1 MPAIKYDNILKSL
14 RKKIESRKYGF
25 GEMLPSEHK
34 LIEIYDC
41 SRNTVRRAI
50 KELADEGYVQTVHG
64 KGVVVLYRKQ
74 DQTLFSIGGVES
86 MKEAADRNGI
96 SLDTKVVHFSEITV
110 DADLSLKTGFD
121 EGCELY
127 YVQRVRLLNGEAMI
141 IDHNYFLKDVV
152 KDLTV
157 EIAESSVFDYMERVL
172 GEVIMTTRRRYSVE
186 KATKNDKKYLDLN
199 GFDCLAVVEN
209 QTFNKDGIQFE
220 YTVSRHRPDR
230 FVFYQLSH
238 RRKPT

>member
-1 MPAIKYDNILKSL
+1 MPAIKYDSILKSL
-14 RKKIESRKYGF
+14 RKKIESGKYPF

-64 KGVVVLYRKQ
+64 KGVVVLYKNR

-86 MKEAADRNGI
+86 MKEAAERNSI
-96 SLDTKVVHFSEITV
+96 SLSTKVIHFSELTA

-121 EGCELY
+121 EGSSLFY
-127 YVQRVRLLNGEAMI
+127 IQRVRYLNGEAMI
-141 IDHNYFLKDVV
+141 IDHNYFLRPVLKG
-152 KDLTV
+152 LTK
-157 EIAESSVFDYMERVL
+157 EIAEGSIYEYMENTL
-172 GEVIMTTRRRYSVE
+172 GEVIMTTRRRYAVE
-186 KATKNDKKYLDLN
+186 KATGLDKKYLDLG
-199 GFDCLAVVEN
+199 GFNCLAVVDN
-209 QTFNKDGIQFE
+209 QTFNKEGVQFE
-220 YTVSRHRPDR
+220 FTQSRHRPDR

-238 RRKPT
+238 RRKPC

>member
-157 EIAESSVFDYMERVL
+157 EIAESSIFDYMERVL